1 MTTLHTPLP
10 DRPIGMTG
18 DEAVAQAVK
27 LIDPD
32 VIAAYPITP
41 QTIIVER
48 ISDFYADGEITSE
61 YITVESEHS
70 AMSACVGASSTGARV
85 FTASS
90 SQGILLMY
98 EILYIA
104 SASRLPI
111 VMAVANRAI
120 SGPINIHGDLTDQM
134 TFRDSGWI
142 SLFGENNQEAY
153 DHTFLSFRIGEHP
166 DIQLPV
172 AFGLDGFIVSH
183 ALEGVLPVTKE
194 FVRDFLPDREAKYK
208 IDPDNPIS
216 VGLLALPDYYMELRY
231 QVKEAMDRATTT
243 IPKIFEDW
251 GERTGRYY
259 NMLESYEMEDAEY
272 AFLTLGAFAG
282 NAKAAVDNLR
292 AKGEKIGLLKLRT
305 YRPFPIRDLM
315 SAAKDLKGLV
325 VVERAHAFGGNGGPV
340 YSDVK
345 AALYDAPTR
354 PMVYGYTAGLGGR
367 DVLVPEW
374 ENIAKNM
381 INFTEEKKKQPHL
394 WWGVRK

>member
-1 MTTLHTPLP
+1 MTTLHK
-10 DRPIGMTG
+10 PINMSPVGMTG
-18 DEAVAQAVK
+18 DEAVAQAIK

-32 VIAAYPITP
+32 VVAAYPITP

-48 ISDFYADGEITSE
+48 ISDFYADGEINTE

-98 EILYIA
+98 EILFIA
-104 SASRLPI
+104 ASSRLPI
-111 VMAVANRAI
+111 VMSVANRAI

-142 SLFGENNQEAY
+142 SMFGEDNQEAY

-166 DIQLPV
+166 EVQLPV
-172 AFGLDGFIVSH
+172 AYGLDGFIVSH
-183 ALEGVLPVTKE
+183 ALEGVMPLTKE
-194 FVRDFLPDREAKYK
+194 FVHDFLPERNPTFSLN
-208 IDPDNPIS
+208 PDNPIT

-231 QVKEAMDRATTT
+231 QLKRAMDKTATI

-259 NMLESYEMEDAEY
+259 QMLEQYQMEDADY
-272 AFLTLGAFAG
+272 AVLTLGAFSG
-282 NAKAAVDNLR
+282 NAKTMIDELR
-292 AKGEKIGLLKLRT
+292 EQGEKVGLLKLRT
-305 YRPFPIRDLM
+305 YRPFPQNDLI
-315 SAAKDLKGLV
+315 SAVKDLKGLTV
-325 VVERAHAFGGNGGPV
+325 IERTHAFGGIGSNV
-340 YSDVK
+340 YSDTRS
-345 AALYDAPTR
+345 ALYDAPKR
-354 PMVYGYTAGLGGR
+354 PMLYGYTAGLGGR
-367 DVLVPEW
+367 DVLLPEW
-374 ENIAKNM
+374 KKMYYQTKEYADN
-381 INFTEEKKKQPHL
+381 EKVMPHQ